1 MHECGKSCINSIE
14 IGRAALRI
22 ALTSSRVEETKVKE
36 RLAEHGIRSTAVDFG
51 GEFIPSIVK
60 IVERAVVAAQRQGLV
75 TESHVGAGAVAGAA
89 HEALEQV
96 KVKAFGFSW
105 QPAHILPALR
115 PTSRL
120 QIVHRICLMH
130 SYLAC
135 TGFSIPG
142 LCSLSASPQFC
153 YDTVQESLPVIH
165 RLRLSTSP

>member
-60 IVERAVVAAQRQGLV
+60 IVERAVVA
-75 TESHVGAGAVAGAA
+75 GAVAGAA

-96 KVKAFGFSW
+96 KVKAFGFNVGGKIGIARAGEHLCVAIYMGVGVLNLNELCVGL
-105 QPAHILPALR
+105 AHR
-115 PTSRL
+115 S
-120 QIVHRICLMH
+120 
-130 SYLAC
+130 LA
-135 TGFSIPG
+135 S
-142 LCSLSASPQFC
+142 
-153 YDTVQESLPVIH
+153 DE
-165 RLRLSTSP
+165 